1 MSLTASVVVLVVLL
15 ARILL
20 RRAPRWCSYA
30 LWSVVL
36 FRLLCP
42 VSVGSALSLLNV
54 AHATVSAGTGRITM
68 VNFAGGLPQP
78 DRIADVPPA
87 VTAVP
92 SAGPVAQNVGASVDW
107 LSVLAYVWAGV
118 ALAMLVWALV
128 SYLSLRVRLWDSR
141 KLEGRV
147 YVSRRIDTAFVAG
160 FVLPKIYLPANLTE
174 RERECVLAHERQH
187 IRRCDHIIKPVAFI
201 ALCLHWFNPLVWLS
215 WVLSMHDMESSCDEA
230 ALRRLGPG
238 SRADYAQTL
247 LNMATGHSVS
257 LAVSLSFGDDTKR
270 RIKEIAMM
278 KSKKKWVAIASAVL
292 CLAVIAGCGANPA
305 TDPTPASTPEPGA
318 ETTPPASSPEP
329 MGEWESVNEY
339 VLSIARSAETIEYT
353 NANLE
358 TATANVLDAHIAVDP
373 FGSAGTASVNGL
385 DPNGTLELTH
395 YSIYYQLDVSP
406 DDVMLA
412 GNMRMDD
419 RNSVG
424 GKTWMCFEPNRWVYA
439 LSYPDGTCDI
449 LYDKLDGF
457 MGSDGRYAGLWSQQI
472 YDWYVTENDLDLPL
486 CLDDWTD
493 RLDNAGPSVYLN
505 VKRCDGDGWYIYAPM
520 NEWYQTDVG
529 AHYMRW
535 ESAYVPEAVLT
546 VTRIDEDEDITVD
559 PLAGYELLWDTY
571 QGDGCAWLV
580 TATWPQDAS
589 VPEYAA
595 PIGET
600 MRLLFESFTVDP
612 DFAFDYNAMFFNTTT
627 VVYHGDGW
635 RLTIPTDWRWQPTG
649 EEGNW
654 WCFSSHDGSDNLS
667 ITYEYGE
674 EAFFEDTTYE
684 RGSYRRLEHCIYD
697 GVRNWTLI
705 AQWNDYPSNDGTLDA
720 MLESFALD

>member
-1 MSLTASVVVLVVLL
+1 MTGLTELLSAVLNMSLTASVVVLVVLL

-247 LNMATGHSVS
+247 LNMATGRGTAIS
-257 LAVSLSFGDDTKR
+257 VSLSFGEDTKR
-270 RIKEIAMM
+270 RIKA
-278 KSKKKWVAIASAVL
+278 VAGYRPTKRSAAIIASVL
-292 CLAVIAGCGANPA
+292 LLAVIAGCAVNPEA
-305 TDPTPASTPEPGA
+305 PPEPGQA
-318 ETTPPASSPEP
+318 DPSPGTPPLSAQPVSPTVAAEP
-329 MGEWESVNEY
+329 TGAYATVDDYISETVAGLNTVEY
-339 VLSIARSAETIEYT
+339 SDIYGNTQ
-353 NANLE
+353 
-358 TATANVLDAHIAVDP
+358 TANVLDTDAEY
-373 FGSAGTASVNGL
+373 SLLSSVSGL
-385 DPNGTLELTH
+385 APEGTLESWYFFIRFLHDADTGIAEFPAAQ
-395 YSIYYQLDVSP
+395 YD
-406 DDVMLA
+406 
-412 GNMRMDD
+412 
-419 RNSVG
+419 
-424 GKTWMCFEPNRWVYA
+424 W
-439 LSYPDGTCDI
+439 PDGYWTLNSSYRNFFALHHSDGSYDI
-449 LYDKLDGF
+449 LWQPGDPNPNETLGF
-457 MGSDGRYAGLWSQQI
+457 DAGYTGNDDEML
-472 YDWYVTENDLDLPL
+472 YDWYVTVNGLDYPL
-486 CLDDWTD
+486 CVLEWAE
-493 RLDNAGPSVYLN
+493 RINALGYDYVSYTV
-505 VKRCDGDGWYIYAPM
+505 RRFDGDGWYLYLPIGRWTEEADSEPGTRWVYGSSYPESDSTLTVELADGPA
-520 NEWYQTDVG
+520 TDETS
-529 AHYMRW
+529 
-535 ESAYVPEAVLT
+535 ESTDGDMHTLTRTVPVDENSHWVLT
-546 VTRIDEDEDITVD
+546 ARWNDATV
-559 PLAGYELLWDTY
+559 A
-571 QGDGCAWLV
+571 
-580 TATWPQDAS
+580 
-589 VPEYAA
+589 EYAYNTEITSDPGTA
-595 PIGET
+595 
-600 MRLLFESFTVDP
+600 RLAVESFTLDP
-612 DFAFDYNAMFFNTTT
+612 RISQ
-627 VVYHGDGW
+627 DGAQ
-635 RLTIPTDWRWQPTG
+635 RHLEP
-649 EEGNW
+649 
-654 WCFSSHDGSDNLS
+654 
-667 ITYEYGE
+667 
-674 EAFFEDTTYE
+674 
-684 RGSYRRLEHCIYD
+684 RRE
-697 GVRNWTLI
+697 
-705 AQWNDYPSNDGTLDA
+705 
-720 MLESFALD
+720 